1 MKNRIMRATA
11 IALAL
16 LFIAVSALAEI
27 PKPSDDFW
35 YLDSANV
42 LSSETEGEIFF
53 ANQSLYNASGAEI
66 VIVCINSTGDIRME
80 DYTYQLFNDWNIGKD
95 TYLGMLLVMAIEDD
109 DYYAMLGTRLETLI
123 SVGDLSEMLNTYLEP
138 DFAAKDYDVGAQ
150 KFFEAA
156 YTRVCSEL
164 NLNLK
169 IADAKNQAKNYIAEH
184 TTAELTAERGSQAL
198 IPEETTVR
206 RDGGSLMG
214 YIVAIVILMV
224 AFIGV

>member
-66 VIVCINSTGDIRME
+66 VVVCINSTGDIRME

-138 DFAAKDYDVGAQ
+138 DFAAKDYDVAQ

-156 YTRVCSEL
+156 YTRVCSDL